1 MGMVTAATNY
11 GRTGLHDWI
20 LQRATAV
27 ILLAYVLCIAG
38 LVLFTPNLD
47 YTTWRA
53 HFAGTP
59 MKIFSMMAVASI
71 VVHAWIGLWTV
82 STDYFTEHL
91 LGAKGNVIRWIFQ
104 AAYGV
109 VLFAY
114 LVWGAQILWGN

>member
-1 MGMVTAATNY
+1 MVTAVTNY
-11 GRTGLHDWI
+11 GRSGLHDWI
-20 LQRATAV
+20 LQRVTAL
-27 ILLAYVLCIAG
+27 ILLAYALCIIGILA
-38 LVLFTPNLD
+38 FTPDLD
-47 YTTWRA
+47 YATWRA

-59 MKIFSMMAVASI
+59 MKIFSMMAIVSS

-82 STDYFTEHL
+82 STDYFTERL
-91 LGAKGNVIRWIFQ
+91 LGPKGNLFRWVFQ

>member
-1 MGMVTAATNY
+1 MVTAVTNY
-11 GRTGLHDWI
+11 GRSGLHDWI
-20 LQRATAV
+20 LQRVTALV
-27 ILLAYVLCIAG
+27 LLAWVLCVGGI
-38 LVLFTPNLD
+38 LVFSPSLD
-47 YTTWRA
+47 YATWRG

-59 MKIFSMMAVASI
+59 MKIFSMMAIVSI

-82 STDYFTEHL
+82 GTDYFTERL

-104 AAYGV
+104 AASGL